1 MQNIFYKFKA
11 NFIGIFSGKNLYVH
25 LLAILLTVI
34 VVNTGLDSWY
44 FSATRDPALQALL
57 IPAAMIGG
65 LLPILLPLYLYFI
78 GKITKNKTFIHTA
91 YAVIQAV
98 MMGWIISSSYKAF
111 TGRAHPNIHNSALF
125 SNIANNQIINVDTL
139 SREFHFGI
147 LDGGI
152 FWGWPSSHTAVAF
165 SIALTLWMLFRK
177 NRAVKFI
184 AIAIA
189 AYIGISVSTNIHWL
203 SDGIAGALIGSIIGI
218 QIGKS
223 YLERA
228 KGQQ

>member
-1 MQNIFYKFKA
+1 MNTILYKFKN
-11 NFIGIFSGKNLYVH
+11 NFIRIFSGRNLYVH
-25 LLAILLTVI
+25 FLAIILTI
-34 VVNTGLDSWY
+34 IIVNTGIDSWY

-57 IPAAMIGG
+57 MPAASIGG
-65 LLPILLPLYLYFI
+65 LLPILLPLYLFLI
-78 GKITKNKTFIHTA
+78 GKIEKNKTCLNTS

-125 SNIANNQIINVDTL
+125 NNITNSKIINIDTL

-152 FWGWPSSHTAVAF
+152 FWGWPSSHTTIAF

-177 NRAVKFI
+177 NKAIRFI
-184 AIAIA
+184 AIVIAI
-189 AYIGISVSTNIHWL
+189 YIGISVSTNIHWL
-203 SDGIAGALIGSIIGI
+203 SDGIAGAMLGSIIGI

-223 YLERA
+223 YSEKQA
-228 KGQQ
+228 